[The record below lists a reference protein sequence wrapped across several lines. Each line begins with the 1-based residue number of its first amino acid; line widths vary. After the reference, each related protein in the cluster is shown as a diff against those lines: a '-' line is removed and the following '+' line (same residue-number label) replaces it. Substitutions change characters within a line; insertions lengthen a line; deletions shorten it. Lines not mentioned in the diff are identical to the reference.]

1 MLLSASQCVPL
12 TTIPFFLK
20 SLINKM
26 SVKGLFNSQSF
37 HSKIWSIQFVTSLL
51 KSAKSSLL
59 IAPAFIRLRIS
70 TKKSLRLISIK
81 CPKNAG
87 HYKQF
92 INCLIPFIY
101 SSSTGLTKNPKN
113 PSPTSG
119 DSLSFNIK
127 DCYGLISYY
136 NVLPNSLMYLR
147 KASRVSG

>member
-1 MLLSASQCVPL
+1 MLLSAFQCVAFNNH
-12 TTIPFFLK
+12 TFFLK

-59 IAPAFIRLRIS
+59 ITPAFIRPRIS

-101 SSSTGLTKNPKN
+101 SSSTGLTKSPKN
-113 PSPTSG
+113 QSPTSG

-127 DCYGLISYY
+127 GCSYLIYHIKMQLK
-136 NVLPNSLMYLR
+136 LPN
-147 KASRVSG
+147 